1 MRHDLRRNGVLA
13 HLSELNGKKIFVLN
27 GLSSLGTEEWS
38 EAIESLHEAVESEP
52 EAVAS
57 GRIEGRCV
65 AAA

>member
-1 MRHDLRRNGVLA
+1 MRHDLRRIGVLT
-13 HLSELNGKKIFVLN
+13 HLIELNGKTIFVLN

-52 EAVAS
+52 EAVAF
-57 GRIEGRCV
+57 GRIEGRWV

>member
-1 MRHDLRRNGVLA
+1 MRHDLRRIGVLA
-13 HLSELNGKKIFVLN
+13 HLIELNGKTIFVLN

-52 EAVAS
+52 EAVAF
-57 GRIEGRCV
+57 GRIEGRWV

>member
-1 MRHDLRRNGVLA
+1 MRHDLRRIGVLT
-13 HLSELNGKKIFVLN
+13 HLIELNGKKIFVLN

-52 EAVAS
+52 EAVAF
-57 GRIEGRCV
+57 GRIEARWV